1 MRVIWSPE
9 LILSCNT
16 YWFLIIIIYL
26 FKLHTFYFIGKKY
39 FILWSI
45 KQAKKVIPRAAILVV
60 PSARY
65 QAAFHPEFSNF
76 P

>member
-1 MRVIWSPE
+1 MHVIWSPE

-16 YWFLIIIIYL
+16 YWFLIRIIYL
-26 FKLHTFYFIGKKY
+26 CKLHTLYFIGKKY

-45 KQAKKVIPRAAILVV
+45 KQAKEVITRAAILVV

-65 QAAFHPEFSNF
+65 QAAFNPEFSNF
-76 P
+76 S